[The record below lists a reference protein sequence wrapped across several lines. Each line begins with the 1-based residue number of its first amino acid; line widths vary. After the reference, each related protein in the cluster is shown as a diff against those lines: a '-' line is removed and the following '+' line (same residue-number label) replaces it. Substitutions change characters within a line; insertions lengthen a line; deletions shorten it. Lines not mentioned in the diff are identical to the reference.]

1 MNYNEDPKTIDLYPA
16 QVFLEDLTPDDIAEG
31 IEEKSTAIYE
41 ATKGKNQSMLFSFVL
56 NQNDI
61 FCRSFNYG

>member
-16 QVFLEDLTPDDIAEG
+16 QAFLEDLTPDDIAEG

-41 ATKGKNQSMLFSFVL
+41 ATKGKNPCCSRLV
-56 NQNDI
+56 
-61 FCRSFNYG
+61 